1 MATYRSS
8 AAEALDDRTPPPPKR
23 PHLHS
28 VRVRLPSPHPS
39 QEVFVYWPEWF
50 PDAQVLVAPCGTK
63 VGKSFGAALWLA
75 REAMLYNGL
84 FCLWIGPTLEKARIG
99 YRYLKALFPEPLAQC
114 SDSRLEIRLAN
125 GTFIKCTHGRDAEV
139 TVEGEAVDRFVMDE
153 AGKQKRQLWHSLI
166 TTITQT
172 MGLGIITGTP
182 RGMGWYYEVFRQAKA
197 GDKFFAFVQLATSCS
212 PYVNPKAIEN
222 AKRILPPEL
231 FAQYYLAQFISG
243 STVFGDLGAVWFR
256 DPPANPRTKLWLHPN
271 PAEHAK
277 PTVTGVDLAKKR
289 DFTVF
294 ITTNID
300 GVVVG
305 YWRFRGGAYTAQARR
320 LQRYLEKFT
329 GEREVRYDATG
340 VGEGFGDIIGEMD
353 IDASFVPVLFTNLVK
368 QDLVTRSR
376 IAIESDWWHCPYIE
390 QVEHEFASYELRVS
404 RTGLHTFSA
413 PEGDHDDVVTASMLS
428 IAGAFQ
434 SAKADEASTLLE
446 QLNAGS
452 VQKKG
457 DTETTGDDAIL
468 KWANEASVDFDE
480 NDATELPDEDADE
493 LAAWS
498 EGAQGTD
505 DATAADEAETYD
517 SLQD

>member
-1 MATYRSS
+1 MVARQSN
-8 AAEALDDRTPPPPKR
+8 AAEALDDRQGATAAKR
-23 PHLHS
+23 PRLHS

-39 QEVFVYWPEWF
+39 QEIFVYWPEWF

-75 REAMLYNGL
+75 REAMLYPSL

-125 GTFIKCTHGRDAEV
+125 GTYIKCTHGRDAEV

-153 AGKQKRQLWHSLI
+153 AGKQKRQLWHSII

-172 MGLGIITGTP
+172 QGLGIITGTP

-197 GDKFFAFVQLATSCS
+197 GDPLFAFIQLPTSCS

-243 STVFGDLGAVWFR
+243 STVFGDLGSVWFR
-256 DPPANPRTKLWLHPN
+256 DPAANPRAKLWLHPD
-271 PAEHAK
+271 PKELGK
-277 PTVTGVDLAKKR
+277 ETVTGVDLAKKR

-294 ITTNID
+294 VTTNCD

-305 YWRFRGGAYTAQARR
+305 YWRFRGGAYTTQARR
-320 LQRYLEKFT
+320 LERYLERFT
-329 GEREVRYDATG
+329 GDKQVRFDATG

-376 IAIESDWWHCPYIE
+376 IAVESDWWHCPYIE
-390 QVEHEFASYELRVS
+390 QIEHEFASYELRVS

-413 PEGDHDDVVTASMLS
+413 PEGDHDDVVTAAMLS

-434 SAKADEASTLLE
+434 SSRADEAATLLE
-446 QLNAGS
+446 QLNTGG

-457 DTETTGDDAIL
+457 ATEPSGDDAIL
-468 KWANEASVDFDE
+468 KWANEASEDFQE
-480 NDATELPDEDADE
+480 NDATELPEDDDE
-493 LAAWS
+493 LSVWDNGTPA
-498 EGAQGTD
+498 GTD
-505 DATAADEAETYD
+505 TTAADEAETYD